1 MKNKTPEIDAELK
14 VPFGPF
20 YQLYPLPIGTK
31 CVITNEEADR
41 YAVKFPDVI
50 GYSGTFHVKK
60 YQVMMLDS

>member
-1 MKNKTPEIDAELK
+1 MKQSGPEIHAELK
-14 VPFGPF
+14 VPFMPF
-20 YQLYPLPIGTK
+20 LSIIPLPIGTK
-31 CVITNEEADR
+31 CIITNEETDR